1 MPGQGHNLQLEEN
14 VPKRLRSDGHGRDIF
29 ALVKLAM
36 SDSELCQPP
45 LLVLPHSFLR
55 STEEFF
61 NKVNNDDCP
70 MLRATLEDSRC
81 SELNELA
88 AQLASDYPHL
98 ARGVRYLQ
106 SLTQPDR
113 PRTPC
118 SKLQFVQVG
127 PRGRALDVGNLRLNR
142 QPPEPKP
149 YKLQVVFH
157 HRVRWFDLVFK
168 KMDGSILSWQY
179 GSISIH
185 VSKPTWIGV
194 GWKKTR
200 HYPDVWSC
208 LVTLGAPRKSKCLD
222 MATWCKFEF
231 LLVHIMCVW
240 LQGPCFRAASVDF
253 LGSCP
258 AMTHFSD
265 DPRCNDILQKIR
277 NVFDEV
283 APLTTALW
291 LYGNNINNP
300 CVCPKMFGTN

>member
-157 HRVRWFDLVFK
+157 HRVRWFDLVLK

-222 MATWCKFEF
+222 MATWCKFDF
-231 LLVHIMCVW
+231 YLFTSCVYGFRALALGLLLLVSWGLARPWPI
-240 LQGPCFRAASVDF
+240 S
-253 LGSCP
+253 
-258 AMTHFSD
+258 AMTHDAMTSSRRSGMF
-265 DPRCNDILQKIR
+265 
-277 NVFDEV
+277 
-283 APLTTALW
+283 LTKW
-291 LYGNNINNP
+291 LP
-300 CVCPKMFGTN
+300 